1 MARNTETVINAELAN
16 SLCRRHPRWEA
27 GRAVTAEATG
37 VLLDDPAAQPDILVL
52 HPGGTPVI
60 IETEVIPARTVEE
73 EARRRLGK
81 YLEATDEV
89 IENTVAVRMP
99 PSLRD
104 SGRNLADGIS
114 DAEFEYCLFGYFGG
128 ELRPEEIV
136 RFPASGW
143 LRGGIDALAGFVEM
157 TTLSERLVI
166 TGTLALERGVAAAAR
181 LLREEDGQRP
191 LERMA
196 AMLKQEDSEQTSRMA
211 MAIIANALMFHT
223 AIAEAHDVATL
234 SELRTA
240 ARRTMSKDK
249 VLDEWAEILR
259 INYWPIFRIASD
271 LLEVMPARRAS
282 RILDALAAAADELA
296 GIGVTTTHD
305 LAGQMFGRLIADRK
319 FLATFYT
326 LPSSAVLLAELAVAR
341 LGVDYSRPEQV
352 KALRIADLACGTG
365 ILLSAAYSRVMAG
378 FRRAGGDDRLLHPD
392 MMENALIGAD
402 IMPAATHLTASMLSA
417 VHPAAP
423 FGSTMIYTMP
433 YGDQEDGRPVA
444 IGSLDLIAEEG
455 VMSLFGTGRTAA
467 SGSGAVE
474 VDDGGRRFVMEHGSA
489 DLVIMNPPFTR
500 PTNHKVAE
508 VPVPSFA
515 GFSTS
520 GEEQRRMSAALKDIY
535 RGLPDRVGD
544 GNAGLASNFF
554 DLAHAK
560 VKPGGVI
567 ALVVPVAVVSGESWR
582 KVRELLA
589 REYKDLMVV
598 TIAATGGFGTSF
610 SADTG
615 MGEALVIATRRSPS
629 DSEASPDGQTLYV
642 NLARRPPSV
651 VSAVETA
658 RAAAR
663 VPHTDNG
670 WITVGGEEVGCF
682 IRATV
687 DEGGCAGVREP
698 DVAAAALGLTEG
710 RLRLPRVGRIDLPLT
725 TLDSLGERGL
735 YHLDIGGPGRGP
747 FEIRDLPLGRRASYP
762 ALSRHDAKR
771 ERRMAVAPDT
781 QGRIRQG
788 QDDQALRV
796 WKTATRL
803 HFNLDFRLNSQS
815 LAACMTPE
823 RSIGGRAWPNF
834 ALREEVWEPA
844 AALWANT
851 TPGLVSFWWK
861 GTRQHGGRACLTIK
875 TLPSLPVLDLAS
887 LSAAQIEQAGVMF
900 DDLARR
906 DFLPAHQ
913 AHRDGARHD
922 LDKAVLTDLLGLD
935 GKVLEPLAVLR
946 EQWCAEPSVHG
957 GAGGLA

>member
-1 MARNTETVINAELAN
+1 MARNTEIVINAELAN

-37 VLLDDPAAQPDILVL
+37 VLLDDPAAQPDILIL

-60 IETEVIPARTVEE
+60 IETEVSPARTVEE

-99 PSLRD
+99 PGLRD

-114 DAEFEYCLFGYFGG
+114 DAEFEYCLFGYFGE
-128 ELRPEEIV
+128 ELRPDEIV

-157 TTLSERLVI
+157 TTLSERLVL

-223 AIAEAHDVATL
+223 AIAEAHDVATI
-234 SELRTA
+234 SELRT

-271 LLEVMPARRAS
+271 LLEVVPARRAS
-282 RILDALAAAADELA
+282 RILDALAAVADELA

-365 ILLSAAYSRVMAG
+365 ILLSAAYSRVMAR

-417 VHPAAP
+417 IHPSAP

-433 YGDQEDGRPVA
+433 YGGQEDGRPVA

-467 SGSGAVE
+467 SGSGEVE
-474 VDDGGRRFVMEHGSA
+474 VDDDGRRFVMEHGSA

-520 GEEQRRMSAALKDIY
+520 EEEQRRMSDALKKIY
-535 RGLPDRVGD
+535 RSLADRVGD

-589 REYKDLMVV
+589 REYRDLTVV
-598 TIAATGGFGTSF
+598 TIAAAGGFGTSF

-615 MGEALVIATRRSPS
+615 MGEALVIAVRRNPS
-629 DSEASPDGQTLYV
+629 DCEASPDGQTLFV
-642 NLARRPPSV
+642 NLARRPASV
-651 VSAVETA
+651 VSALETA
-658 RAAAR
+658 RAAAG
-663 VPHTDNG
+663 VPHTDCG
-670 WITVGGEEVGCF
+670 WIMVGEEEAGCF
-682 IRATV
+682 IRAMI
-687 DEGGCAGVREP
+687 DDGGCAGVREP
-698 DVAAAALGLTEG
+698 DVAAAAFGLAEG

-747 FEIRDLPLGRRASYP
+747 FEIRDLPPGRRASYP
-762 ALSRHDAKR
+762 ALSRHDAGR

-788 QDDQALRV
+788 QDDKALRV

-823 RSIGGRAWPNF
+823 KSIGGRAWPNF
-834 ALREEVWEPA
+834 LLREQAWEPA

-851 TPGLVSFWWK
+851 TLGLVSFWWK

-875 TLPSLPVLDLAS
+875 TLPSLPMLDMTS
-887 LSAAQIEQAGVMF
+887 LSAAQIEQAGVVF
-900 DDLARR
+900 DDLASR

-913 AHRDGARHD
+913 AHRDGARRD
-922 LDKAVLTDLLGLD
+922 LDEAVLVDLLGLD
-935 GKVLEPLAVLR
+935 GEVLEALGVLR

-957 GAGGLA
+957 GKGGPI